1 MMIWDLTSI
10 SSNFTE
16 ITSSHLHCDNAPTA
30 SERGGGWAHSMKISP
45 KTKYYPPLPSLSMI
59 IEAKEENENKK
70 VRIALGNTNS
80 TS

>member
-30 SERGGGWAHSMKISP
+30 SERKISP